1 MKKLLAL
8 SFVLI
13 AFSISGCSHYSEKK
27 APCGNKK
34 TASLSGNP
42 CDPLPI
48 NVAEITKTKMK
59 DHS

>member
-1 MKKLLAL
+1 MKKLLTL

-59 DHS
+59 YHS

>member
-1 MKKLLAL
+1 MKKLLTL

-48 NVAEITKTKMK
+48 NVAEITKDKTK

>member
-1 MKKLLAL
+1 MKKLLTL

-13 AFSISGCSHYSEKK
+13 AFSVSGCSHYSEKK

-34 TASLSGNP
+34 TASLSSNP

-48 NVAEITKTKMK
+48 NVALLNDQKSK

>member
-1 MKKLLAL
+1 MKKLLTL

-13 AFSISGCSHYSEKK
+13 AFSVSGCSHYSEKK

-48 NVAEITKTKMK
+48 NVAFASDAGSK

>member
-1 MKKLLAL
+1 MKKLLTL

-48 NVAEITKTKMK
+48 NVAETIKKKMK

>member
-1 MKKLLAL
+1 MKKLLTL
-8 SFVLI
+8 SLVLI

-48 NVAEITKTKMK
+48 NVALLNGQKSKE
-59 DHS
+59 HS